1 MRFSNF
7 VIRAVE
13 VDDSERWSMLR
24 NRLWPD
30 AQIDDLRREARAFV
44 IDEASSTLAA
54 VLVVAED
61 NVLHG
66 FLELSLRAYS
76 DGCDSSP
83 VPHVEGWYVEP
94 ALRGRG
100 LGRALMDAAEAWARR
115 HGYAELASDTE
126 VGKREVT
133 ARPSS
138 LRL

>member
-1 MRFSNF
+1 MK
-7 VIRAVE
+7 
-13 VDDSERWSMLR
+13 
-24 NRLWPD
+24 PG
-30 AQIDDLRREARAFV
+30 
-44 IDEASSTLAA
+44 STLAA

-126 VGKREVT
+126 VGNET
-133 ARPSS
+133 S
-138 LRL
+138 LRAHLRCGFEETERLIKFRKALGE